1 MEKAEKEMLIQSCR
15 KILNERREVIVKAMD
30 GLKEDLENETK
41 SSAGDKYETSREMI
55 NIEWNKLTLQLNEND
70 RLQKIFNRIES
81 QQHPTEEVRLGSI
94 VRTSNANYF
103 LSAPI
108 GIVTAGG
115 DAFFAIGINSPVA
128 RLMLGLKEGGKFSFK
143 GKESKILQIS

>member
-1 MEKAEKEMLIQSCR
+1 MSKTEKELLIQSCR
-15 KILNERREVIVKAMD
+15 KILDERRKVVVKAME

-41 SSAGDKYETSREMI
+41 SSAGDKYETGREMI

-70 RLQKIFNRIES
+70 RLQQIINRIEN
-81 QQHPTEEVRLGSI
+81 QKPTQEVRLGSI

-108 GIVTAGG
+108 GIVTAGN

-128 RLMLGLKEGGKFSFK
+128 RLMLGLKEGQEFSLNGKK
-143 GKESKILQIS
+143 SKVLQIS

>member
-1 MEKAEKEMLIQSCR
+1 MPKTEKELLIESCR
-15 KILNERREVIVKAMD
+15 KILDERRQVVVKAMN

-41 SSAGDKYETSREMI
+41 SSAGDKYETGREMI

-70 RLQKIFNRIES
+70 RLQQILNRIEN
-81 QQHPTEEVRLGSI
+81 QKPTEEVRLGSI

-108 GIVTAGG
+108 GIVTVAS

-128 RLMLGLKEGGKFSFK
+128 RLMLGLKEGEEFNFNGKKSQV
-143 GKESKILQIS
+143 LQIS